1 MLKRIVVVLVLI
13 VAALLA
19 YNYVTTGKLGLIP
32 TTTMSEQEREIDSLI
47 QQVKQAAVTYAQA
60 ARAAGMSGIDTTAD
74 AEVARQQ
81 LEAIQKRT
89 KELQKKATEKT
100 RAGLARLQLE
110 LDKAK
115 RDIGMK

>member
-1 MLKRIVVVLVLI
+1 
-13 VAALLA
+13 
-19 YNYVTTGKLGLIP
+19 
-32 TTTMSEQEREIDSLI
+32 
-47 QQVKQAAVTYAQA
+47 
-60 ARAAGMSGIDTTAD
+60 MSGIDTTAD

-81 LEAIQKRT
+81 LEAIQKKA

>member
-13 VAALLA
+13 AAALVG
-19 YNYVTTGKLGLIP
+19 YNYLTTGKFGLIP
-32 TTTMSEQEREIDSLI
+32 STTMSEQEREIDSLI
-47 QQVKQAAVTYAQA
+47 QQVRQAATGYAQA
-60 ARAAGMSGIDTTAD
+60 GRAAGMSGIDTTAD

-81 LEAIQKRT
+81 IEAIQKKA